1 MRDALRK
8 HPKERAL
15 KPIIDKAEVAIDFP
29 DKTYFGTFS
38 HNSVFDVA
46 CDAERV
52 RLRLSHP
59 CTDQRTVEIHLHYYL
74 LADILGAL
82 AQSLDEVMPIDEAHY
97 SELQTAVRDLE
108 KVLTRRRPKGTDRSG
123 R

>member
-1 MRDALRK
+1 
-8 HPKERAL
+8 L

-38 HNSVFDVA
+38 RNSVFDVA

-59 CTDQRTVEIHLHYYL
+59 GTDQRTAEIHLHYYL

-82 AQSLDEVMPIDEAHY
+82 AQSLDEVMPIDEAHH
-97 SELQTAVRDLE
+97 SELQNAVRDLE
-108 KVLTRRRPKGTDRSG
+108 KVLTRRQPKGTDRSD

>member
-1 MRDALRK
+1 M
-8 HPKERAL
+8 
-15 KPIIDKAEVAIDFP
+15 KPIIDKAEVSIDFP
-29 DKTYFGTFS
+29 DKTYLGTFGR
-38 HNSVFDVA
+38 NSMFDVA

-59 CTDQRTVEIHLHYYL
+59 GADHRTAEIYLHYYL

-82 AQSLDEVMPIDEAHY
+82 AETLDGIMPIDDAHL
-97 SELQTAVRDLE
+97 SELQSAVRNLE
-108 KVLTRRRPKGTDRSG
+108 KTLERRRTTGNNRSK